1 MSESV
6 QSCPS
11 CRTLV
16 LADTAHCPLCQH
28 VFTAEAAEEVVGEVA
43 GESPADAISAEREG
57 VECGDCGEVVR
68 PELVRCWRCGAF
80 LRPEIAARFQEM
92 QRNPSPVMYSQE
104 GGSGELEDTA
114 LRSLQ
119 QSSGSTGAVLDEG
132 GFELA
137 EGVSMSDTAD
147 FDPDETCLL
156 YTSPSPRDRG

>member
-1 MSESV
+1 M
-6 QSCPS
+6 
-11 CRTLV
+11 

-28 VFTAEAAEEVVGEVA
+28 VFNTKTIEEVVGELVE
-43 GESPADAISAEREG
+43 ESPADANSVEREG

-114 LRSLQ
+114 LQSLQ
-119 QSSGSTGAVLDEG
+119 QSSGLTGAVMDEG

-137 EGVSMSDTAD
+137 EGGSMSETAD
-147 FDPDETCLL
+147 FDPDETAQ
-156 YTSPSPRDRG
+156 D